1 MIYRGKADMGK
12 IYNSKCLWFISI
24 FLFVLMNTI
33 DGHSAGFI
41 AEWEPFK
48 TKQELGLY
56 AVDVSLDRVIFSKDN
71 HSIKENGIEHKLDIV
86 DKKDDSSWNFL
97 KYHGVSISFSHAV
110 IDQKQTGMNQKSKDG
125 FNKVDAIKSLPST
138 FLDAPYENT
147 IESIGKI
154 FEPQVNLRIE
164 F

>member
-1 MIYRGKADMGK
+1 MGK

-33 DGHSAGFI
+33 NGHSAGFI

-48 TKQELGLY
+48 TKQELDLY
-56 AVDVSLDRVIFSKDN
+56 AVNVSPNKIFLSKDN
-71 HSIKENGIEHKLDIV
+71 YSNTDNGVDHKLYTV
-86 DKKDDSSWNFL
+86 DKKNDSPWNVL
-97 KYHGVSISFSHAV
+97 KFHGFSITFSRAV
-110 IDQKQTGMNQKSKDG
+110 MDQIHIDMNEKSKTG
-125 FNKVDAIKSLPST
+125 FDKVDAIKSLPST
-138 FLDAPYENT
+138 FINAPYEDT
-147 IESIGKI
+147 VESIGKI